1 MKKLLGTLTLFAL
14 LATPT
19 LASEPVGFVYQNTT
33 HHLLGSGS
41 VCPSK
46 VGKATCTQY
55 FGIVAI
61 GDCSIKK
68 AMSNGKITAL
78 SHADQYTKN
87 ILGFK
92 KITTQAY
99 GQ

>member
-1 MKKLLGTLTLFAL
+1 MKKVLGTLALFAL
-14 LATPT
+14 LATPAI
-19 LASEPVGFVYQNTT
+19 ASEPVGFVYQNTT
-33 HHLLGSGS
+33 HQLLGSGS

-46 VGKATCTQY
+46 VGKATLTQW

-61 GDCSIKK
+61 GDCSIRK

-78 SHADQYTKN
+78 SHADQHTKN
-87 ILGFK
+87 ILGYK
-92 KITTQAY
+92 KITTQVY